1 MLILAKLIA
10 IIRHIGGLLEFMV
23 TYTIIINEAP
33 YGKERAYTGLRFARM
48 CVFEGHKTNVFLME
62 NGVYVAKKGQK
73 TSSNQPYLC
82 EYLDELVKDGVEVK
96 VSVVC
101 VQARGL
107 NENDLIAGAKIVT
120 LNELVEW
127 TTNSDKIMVF

>member
-1 MLILAKLIA
+1 
-10 IIRHIGGLLEFMV
+10 MV

-33 YGKERAYTGLRFARM
+33 YAMERAYTGLRFART
-48 CVFEGHKTNVFLME
+48 CVFEGHKTNLFLIE

-73 TSSNQPYLC
+73 PSSNQPNLGDYL
-82 EYLDELVKDGVEVK
+82 EDLVKDGAEVK
-96 VSVVC
+96 VCVVC

-107 NENDLIAGAKIVT
+107 SENDLIAGAKIVT